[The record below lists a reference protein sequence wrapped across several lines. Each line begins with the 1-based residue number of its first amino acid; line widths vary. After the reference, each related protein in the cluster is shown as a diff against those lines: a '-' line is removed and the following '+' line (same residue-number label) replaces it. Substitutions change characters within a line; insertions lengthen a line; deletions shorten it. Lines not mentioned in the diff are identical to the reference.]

1 MSRVRALSD
10 LQPRL
15 AKRANASNDRLVAYQ
30 SGERVA
36 PCSHASTKAE
46 LLYDPAAWAP
56 RVLIQVS
63 ILRTV
68 DQGRRVRFVHSSD
81 WQLGM
86 RPHLLDEGRAELFGQ
101 ARLDAVRKL
110 GQLAAQRDCEFVV
123 VAGDVFESNQVD
135 RRTIAQGLD
144 AMASIPVPTYL
155 LPGNH
160 DPLDPGSVYRSE
172 TFRSRRPANVTVL
185 ERPGLVE
192 VRPGLELVA
201 VPWPSKR
208 PPIDLVAQ
216 ACRQLVPAGL
226 RILVGHGAV
235 SSFEVSRDNPATIQ
249 LEALEEAVASGRL
262 HYAALGDC
270 HSVTEVVT
278 RIWYSGSPEATDFGE
293 TDSGRALVVEL
304 DEQSCSVEPVPIGTW
319 RFVRQDFDLF
329 SAEELGRLR
338 GWLAGQAEKGRTV
351 IRLGLRGTLT
361 LGLKAQL
368 DQLLEEQRELFASID
383 WWEAE
388 SDLVVL
394 PDDGDFGGLQLSGF
408 AEEARK
414 RLMAE
419 ARPGGVDAELARE
432 SLALL
437 YRLAGTAR

>member
-1 MSRVRALSD
+1 
-10 LQPRL
+10 
-15 AKRANASNDRLVAYQ
+15 
-30 SGERVA
+30 
-36 PCSHASTKAE
+36 
-46 LLYDPAAWAP
+46 
-56 RVLIQVS
+56 
-63 ILRTV
+63 
-68 DQGRRVRFVHSSD
+68 
-81 WQLGM
+81 
-86 RPHLLDEGRAELFGQ
+86 
-101 ARLDAVRKL
+101 
-110 GQLAAQRDCEFVV
+110 
-123 VAGDVFESNQVD
+123 
-135 RRTIAQGLD
+135 
-144 AMASIPVPTYL
+144 
-155 LPGNH
+155 
-160 DPLDPGSVYRSE
+160 
-172 TFRSRRPANVTVL
+172 
-185 ERPGLVE
+185 
-192 VRPGLELVA
+192 
-201 VPWPSKR
+201 
-208 PPIDLVAQ
+208 
-216 ACRQLVPAGL
+216 
-226 RILVGHGAV
+226 
-235 SSFEVSRDNPATIQ
+235 
-249 LEALEEAVASGRL
+249 
-262 HYAALGDC
+262 
-270 HSVTEVVT
+270 VTEVVT